1 MKPVVL
7 HDQAKAEVE
16 EAAAWY
22 ERQRL
27 GLGGKFRVAVEEAIQ
42 RIRENPQAGPR
53 YAAARFR
60 YVLVRRFPYVVFYGE
75 GEHAVR
81 VMAVAHGRRKPG
93 YWKSRRAT

>member
-7 HDQAKAEVE
+7 HDRARAELE

-22 ERQRL
+22 QRQRP
-27 GLGGKFRVAVEEAIQ
+27 GLGEEFTAAVERAVE
-42 RIRENPQAGPR
+42 RIRENPQAGSR
-53 YAAARFR
+53 YGATRFR

-75 GEHAVR
+75 SAQVVR

-93 YWKSRRAT
+93 Y